1 MEGNKNIV
9 IHENFETGKIL
20 ELPKEET

>member
-1 MEGNKNIV
+1 MEANKNIV